1 MNGSPAFIRKSV
13 HHHPSTAPHMKLTS
27 YRLAVALLLLITVLA
42 RPAAAQVNMTMQEA
56 TVRILCPQPDPQG
69 GPGFNVSRMQLPDG
83 SIFAEVPCSMG
94 TGFVISKDGYIVSNN
109 HVVAPEESQEVPNK
123 RVLVVQ
129 KIGPRYLM
137 HKANVLWQSANRDL
151 AIVQCPQLK
160 ATPLPL
166 LLDEAKATASEE
178 VFSMGFPGITDVSVE
193 DYNRVKAIRSMLIEQ
208 EAQAAMAEK
217 QKKLRRPL
225 TQKEIDD
232 AYRNAANSLGQVT
245 VEFFELMAALDAVV
259 RQADP
264 AATTWDVTNVV
275 DRKSLWKNYFTPTV
289 TKGNIEQI
297 TRRHGRMGV
306 GYPDILTMQHSCAVK
321 HGNSGGPLLNAGGQ
335 VLGVVGDGM
344 ADSSSGDHEEVAWAI
359 ASNEMQGWLDTNH
372 VGYITAQEWR
382 KPQSLPVKIVIA
394 IALAVAVAIVAL
406 IIGLVKFNQKPSF
419 TTILRDPRMAKAL
432 GTTHSRLVEV
442 ADSVAEKTGVVPLP
456 GFGKWQLAGRTPK
469 GESVRL
475 EITDVMFASNNSRL
489 VLGRTAELCH
499 VVVNDSSVSKQ
510 HASLRKEG
518 DRFLVADRNSSN
530 RTAVNGQFNT
540 KVFDEV
546 PLKEGDTLTLG
557 EVRLDFSK
565 I

>member
-1 MNGSPAFIRKSV
+1 MALA
-13 HHHPSTAPHMKLTS
+13 STSRACSCP
-27 YRLAVALLLLITVLA
+27 
-42 RPAAAQVNMTMQEA
+42 
-56 TVRILCPQPDPQG
+56 TVRSSPKCPAPW
-69 GPGFNVSRMQLPDG
+69 
-83 SIFAEVPCSMG
+83 G

-394 IALAVAVAIVAL
+394 IALGRRRGDRGLDYRPREVQPEAKLHHHPAGPAHGQGPRHHPQPARRGGRQRRRKNGGGTVARVRQVAIGGTHPERRKRA
-406 IIGLVKFNQKPSF
+406 P
-419 TTILRDPRMAKAL
+419 RDH
-432 GTTHSRLVEV
+432 GC
-442 ADSVAEKTGVVPLP
+442 
-456 GFGKWQLAGRTPK
+456 
-469 GESVRL
+469 
-475 EITDVMFASNNSRL
+475 DV
-489 VLGRTAELCH
+489 C
-499 VVVNDSSVSKQ
+499 Q
-510 HASLRKEG
+510 
-518 DRFLVADRNSSN
+518 
-530 RTAVNGQFNT
+530 
-540 KVFDEV
+540 
-546 PLKEGDTLTLG
+546 
-557 EVRLDFSK
+557 
-565 I
+565 

>member
-1 MNGSPAFIRKSV
+1 M
-13 HHHPSTAPHMKLTS
+13 
-27 YRLAVALLLLITVLA
+27 
-42 RPAAAQVNMTMQEA
+42 
-56 TVRILCPQPDPQG
+56 
-69 GPGFNVSRMQLPDG
+69 
-83 SIFAEVPCSMG
+83 
-94 TGFVISKDGYIVSNN
+94 
-109 HVVAPEESQEVPNK
+109 
-123 RVLVVQ
+123 
-129 KIGPRYLM
+129 
-137 HKANVLWQSANRDL
+137 
-151 AIVQCPQLK
+151 
-160 ATPLPL
+160 
-166 LLDEAKATASEE
+166 
-178 VFSMGFPGITDVSVE
+178 
-193 DYNRVKAIRSMLIEQ
+193 
-208 EAQAAMAEK
+208 
-217 QKKLRRPL
+217 
-225 TQKEIDD
+225 
-232 AYRNAANSLGQVT
+232 
-245 VEFFELMAALDAVV
+245 
-259 RQADP
+259 
-264 AATTWDVTNVV
+264 
-275 DRKSLWKNYFTPTV
+275 
-289 TKGNIEQI
+289 
-297 TRRHGRMGV
+297 
-306 GYPDILTMQHSCAVK
+306 
-321 HGNSGGPLLNAGGQ
+321 
-335 VLGVVGDGM
+335 
-344 ADSSSGDHEEVAWAI
+344 
-359 ASNEMQGWLDTNH
+359 
-372 VGYITAQEWR
+372 
-382 KPQSLPVKIVIA
+382 
-394 IALAVAVAIVAL
+394 AIVAL